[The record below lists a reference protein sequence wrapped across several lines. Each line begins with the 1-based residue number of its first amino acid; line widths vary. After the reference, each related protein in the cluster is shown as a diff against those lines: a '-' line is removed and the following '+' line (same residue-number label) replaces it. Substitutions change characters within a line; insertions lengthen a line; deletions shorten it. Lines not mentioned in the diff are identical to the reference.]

1 MVLKNLRYTVLFVLI
16 LVMIPIG
23 FTQDIGIQEDEKLLV
38 WVAEAQRPGRQGAQ
52 NPGELLWIDS
62 QGNFEPFMVLPP
74 QTTHVMTCGRTS
86 SLSPDGESLAFYAGA
101 DIGTLHILRGTDSLF
116 VVDTDF
122 HAMGCTG
129 NGTFEFFPDSSQF
142 AYIDY
147 APGSLDGAYGEG
159 ILRIYNNTTFEQ
171 IRQFE
176 LATAFDVEGSG
187 LTYIRFFTN
196 DRGEAVE
203 AAVILWDGESDREVA
218 TLFSETDCAYNNANV
233 KLLPDGNI
241 IAIMGHRCST
251 GDTRTNWQYYVISP
265 ENRTATQITQSPQV
279 GRFFAFSRTNSI
291 LSSPDGS
298 TSYFTVP
305 DGITNHTVALMSVE
319 MGNMIMTPVLDQN
332 TIMPRYTNNPYASEN
347 HPSIQSADGA
357 WLGAV
362 QNTAD
367 NEATLSLIDMSQPGL
382 PPIELN
388 AGSRGDQI
396 VELEFTPDNS
406 RAIYVA
412 GGDNGDDNSL
422 WGVDLVTGNNF
433 RIRRGQYGWGVIS
446 PDGGRIAVMNWMP
459 TENNQPPYATLVIVD
474 IESTQE
480 TLLFNGGEVVNG
492 DLTGVRFA
500 LPITWRR

>member
-1 MVLKNLRYTVLFVLI
+1 MDLRHARYLVLFVFILLI
-16 LVMIPIG
+16 VPVGL
-23 FTQDIGIQEDEKLLV
+23 TQEIGIQEDEKLLV
-38 WVAEAQRPGRQGAQ
+38 WVADAQRPGRQTAQ
-52 NPGELLWIDS
+52 NPGELQWIDS
-62 QGNFEPFMVLPP
+62 NGNFEPFMSLPP
-74 QTTHVMTCGRTS
+74 QTTHVMTCGRS
-86 SLSPDGESLAFYAGA
+86 AAESPDGESLAFYVGA
-101 DIGTLHILRGTDSLF
+101 DVGTLHILRGTDSLF

-129 NGTFEFFPDSSQF
+129 NGTFEFFPDSSKF

-147 APGSLDGAYGEG
+147 APGSLEGSYGEG
-159 ILRIYNNTTFEQ
+159 TLRIYNNTTFEQ
-171 IRQFE
+171 IRQFD
-176 LATAFDVEGSG
+176 LATTFDVEGENVA
-187 LTYIRFFTN
+187 YARFFKN
-196 DRGEAVE
+196 DRNEAVE
-203 AAVILWDGESDREVA
+203 AAIVLLDGEIDREVA
-218 TLFSETDCAYNNANV
+218 TLFSETDCAFNNASV

-241 IAIMGHRCST
+241 IAIMGHRCTT

-291 LSSPDGS
+291 FTSPDGS

-305 DGITNHTVALMSVE
+305 DGITNHTVTLMSVD
-319 MGNMIMTPVLDQN
+319 MSSMAMTPIVDQHA
-332 TIMPRYTNNPYASEN
+332 IMPRYSNNPYAAEN
-347 HPSIQSADGA
+347 HPTIQSPDGS
-357 WLGAV
+357 WLGVV
-362 QNTAD
+362 QNNAD
-367 NEATLSLIDMSQPGL
+367 NEANLALIDLSQPGL
-382 PPIELN
+382 PPIELS

-396 VELEFTPDNS
+396 IELEFTSNNE
-406 RAIYVA
+406 RLIYVA

-446 PDGGRIAVMNWMP
+446 PDGGRMAVMNWVP
-459 TENNQPPYATLVIVD
+459 TENNRPPYATLVIVD